1 MSINWFFSQDF
12 EFTKNRAYHAAAIS
26 FFLHPELPLKYPD
39 MKDAV
44 HAGRMAIFKHPMN
57 FKELCLPPCVGD
69 GAYTEEEHR
78 PSVPMDADGRQSR
91 GIPES
96 AVSRRLTRPR
106 NAAAVAAASTAS
118 PAAAGP
124 RAGQGPAAAA
134 A

>member
-1 MSINWFFSQDF
+1 MIDYEDSHRLDLCNFHSVRVD
-12 EFTKNRAYHAAAIS
+12 
-26 FFLHPELPLKYPD
+26 PLS
-39 MKDAV
+39 
-44 HAGRMAIFKHPMN
+44 N
-57 FKELCLPPCVGD
+57 FPSLN
-69 GAYTEEEHR
+69 TEEEHR

-124 RAGQGPAAAA
+124 QADQGPEAAAA
-134 A
+134 